1 MSLKEAGMLWY
12 QMPLKVVEAK
22 LFSNSVVG
30 LNHAQVEAHRR
41 RYGAN
46 IIESGKQRSRLLLIL
61 DQIKSPLVLVLF
73 LAGLITLFLGE
84 YPNFFVIFAV
94 VVANTVVGFTQEEKS
109 ARIFKD
115 LSGNLKY
122 FVPVIRNAEKKNI
135 NVEELV
141 PGDLIVLS
149 AGELVPADA
158 RLVESRNLSVDEA
171 ILTGES
177 RPVNKNARELA
188 ETNRIT
194 DQVNMVWK
202 STLIVSG
209 SGLALVTSIGRET
222 AIGKIAE
229 LTESLNETETPF
241 QKSIKKLSYFLTLI
255 VTGAT
260 LVIFILGFARG
271 VTFWDSLLTAM
282 AVAVAAIPSGLP
294 IAVTVVLAF
303 GVQAIFRKGGLVKNL
318 AAVETLGGVSTIMTD
333 KTGTLTKA
341 EMTVEIIAPRSDVI
355 SDRRDILAMAIV
367 TTEGFVEQGEKSKV
381 IGRPIERAIIKAGLD
396 IGLKQNELIRIEP
409 QIDFLPFDS
418 RRRFSASL
426 NQRSKGR
433 RKRIYV
439 TGAPE
444 LFLSKAKYYYVGG
457 KPKLF
462 SNVHRQFFHDILSL
476 HGKNMVRFVAT
487 GYISANTKKTLE
499 RDMELDGLV
508 FGGLIG
514 VKDEIRTDV
523 RESMLMAEAA
533 GARVVMVTGDNAVT
547 ALAVAREVGIVSND
561 ENVISGEILEIPD
574 GEPVKPTI
582 NETKVFARMLPEQKL
597 NLLKYYQADGEIVAM
612 TGDGVNDA
620 PALKHADIG
629 IALGSGTAVAKAA
642 SDMVLVDNSFSTIIS
657 AIREGRRILDNLKKI
672 VAYLLSTGFSE
683 IVLVG
688 GALLLGV
695 PIPLFAIQIIWI
707 NIIGEGFM
715 TFAFAF
721 EESEDDVMKR
731 KPKASNTHAV
741 LTPNLI
747 FLILVMSIV
756 TGVKC
761 LLVFLFLLNTD
772 LGLDKIR
779 TIMFVILSLD
789 SLYFSFSLKNLKR
802 PIWKIKPLSNHYLVA
817 SFFASLGI
825 LCLTFVVPGLS
836 KILSLVP
843 LTFTEVLLVIV
854 LGLIN
859 LLLIEVTKFVSFSS
873 GWFDAK
879 ISR

>member
-1 MSLKEAGMLWY
+1 MSLKEAGVLWY

-46 IIESGKQRSRLLLIL
+46 IIEGGKQRSRLLLL
-61 DQIKSPLVLVLF
+61 WDQIKSPLVLVLF

-84 YPNFFVIFAV
+84 YANFFVIFAV

-122 FVPVIRNAEKKNI
+122 FVPVIRNSEKKNI

-141 PGDLIVLS
+141 PGDLISLS

-177 RPVNKNARELA
+177 MPVSKNAREIA
-188 ETNRIT
+188 EANRIT
-194 DQVNMVWK
+194 DQINMVWK
-202 STLIVSG
+202 STLITSG

-222 AIGKIAE
+222 EIGKIAE

-271 VTFWDSLLTAM
+271 VPFWDSLLTAM

-303 GVQAIFRKGGLVKNL
+303 GVQSIFRKGGLVKNL
-318 AAVETLGGVSTIMTD
+318 TAVETLGGVSTIMTD

-367 TTEGFVEQGEKSKV
+367 ATEGFVEAGEKVKI

-396 IGLKQNELIRIEP
+396 IGLKQTDLLSVEN

-426 NQRSKGR
+426 NQSLEGK

-444 LFLSKAKYYYVGG
+444 LFLNKAKYYYVDG

-462 SNVHRQFFHDILSL
+462 SKIHRQFFHNILNT
-476 HGKNMVRFVAT
+476 HAKNMVRFVAT
-487 GYISANTKKTLE
+487 GYISANTKKTLAH
-499 RDMELDGLV
+499 DMELDGLV

-514 VKDEIRTDV
+514 VKDEIRADV
-523 RESMLMAEAA
+523 RESMLLAESA
-533 GARVVMVTGDNAVT
+533 GARVVMVTGDNELT
-547 ALAVAREVGIVSND
+547 ALAVAKEVGIGEND
-561 ENVISGEILEIPD
+561 LNVISGDAFEIPD
-574 GEPVKPTI
+574 NEPVKPTI
-582 NETKVFARMLPEQKL
+582 NETNVFARMLPEQKL

-642 SDMVLVDNSFSTIIS
+642 SDMVLVNNSFSTITA

-688 GALLLGV
+688 GALLFGA
-695 PIPLFAIQIIWI
+695 PIPLFPIQIIWN
-707 NIIGEGFM
+707 NIIGEGLM

-721 EESEDDVMKR
+721 EDAEDDVMKR
-731 KPKASNTHAV
+731 KPKQADLRRV

-747 FLILVMSIV
+747 FLIIV
-756 TGVKC
+756 IATITGLIS
-761 LLVFLFLLNTD
+761 LLTFLFLLKNGMPIEK
-772 LGLDKIR
+772 LR
-779 TIMFVILSLD
+779 SIMFVILSLD

-802 PIWKIKPLSNHYLVA
+802 PIWKIKPFSNHYLVA

-825 LCLTFVVPGLS
+825 LSLTFIVPGLS

-843 LTFTEVLLVIV
+843 LSFAEVLMIIV

-859 LLLIEVTKFVSFSS
+859 LLLIEVTKFISFSS
-873 GWFDAK
+873 GWFDDK
-879 ISR
+879 MSR